1 MEASGNGNVNED
13 LRGREVNEDAGGCSI
28 LGKDHEDVSIL
39 SGAAL
44 PPVPNVVSSAGSS
57 AQAADGGQHCQPCL
71 VCGDHGTGFHY
82 KAFSCEACKG
92 FFKRTVQKSLT
103 YTCKGSPSSGESC
116 LVNKANRNNCQ
127 FCRFQKCLS
136 VGMRTDVVRPDRR
149 PGGQRKT
156 KELHVETPCPEK
168 PSASSSWRQP
178 RPDVEQPEVDTGSK
192 GVLYY
197 QSLDADAAEPWKLAI
212 RELIQ
217 TRPDS
222 IPQVG
227 KDDPEAL
234 ISRTSSVAG
243 AEEDFLGPSTER
255 AGSPMKSIR
264 GLSQQDVIQVG
275 YNELI
280 LIIEWAKGIGRF
292 RSLLLEDQMCLLKS
306 SFMDLQVMR
315 VAYRSIDTYPLIHY
329 TEKYT
334 LSEAESKELGWGEAC
349 EETIRFCS
357 TLVELKLDLV
367 EFSILQALVLCFP
380 DANGLKEVDR
390 VRALQKFYLEC
401 LHKHEQCAFPGDN
414 TRYGKLLMRLPSL
427 RRVSARSVEQF
438 FRLKLEGKID
448 VYDLVKEMM
457 NFGI

>member
-1 MEASGNGNVNED
+1 MRMSRSFLALHCRQCRMSFHPQVVQPKP
-13 LRGREVNEDAGGCSI
+13 LMA
-28 LGKDHEDVSIL
+28 VSIA
-39 SGAAL
+39 SRVSYAAITARDFTTKHFPARL
-44 PPVPNVVSSAGSS
+44 AKVSSRE
-57 AQAADGGQHCQPCL
+57 PCKRVSRTL
-71 VCGDHGTGFHY
+71 AKDRQVL
-82 KAFSCEACKG
+82 ANPVWSI
-92 FFKRTVQKSLT
+92 KRTET
-103 YTCKGSPSSGESC
+103 T
-116 LVNKANRNNCQ
+116 VNSD
-127 FCRFQKCLS
+127 RFQKCLS

-264 GLSQQDVIQVG
+264 GLSQQDVIQAG

>member
-13 LRGREVNEDAGGCSI
+13 LKGREVDEVAAGGCSI
-28 LGKDHEDVSIL
+28 LGKDVSIF

-44 PPVPNVVSSAGSS
+44 QPEPTAVSSAGSS
-57 AQAADGGQHCQPCL
+57 AQPTDDDQHCLSCL

-103 YTCKGSPSSGESC
+103 YTCKGSASSGESC
-116 LVNKANRNNCQ
+116 VVNKANRNNCQ

-156 KELHVETPCPEK
+156 KELHEETQCPEK
-168 PSASSSWRQP
+168 PSATSSWRQP
-178 RPDVEQPEVDTGSK
+178 RRDAEQPEVDTSSK

-197 QSLDADAAEPWKLAI
+197 QSLDADEAEPWELAI

-217 TRPDS
+217 SRPES

-227 KDDPEAL
+227 KAG
-234 ISRTSSVAG
+234 IAG
-243 AEEDFLGPSTER
+243 AEEDFLLGPSTER
-255 AGSPMKSIR
+255 AGIPVTSTR
-264 GLSQQDVIQVG
+264 GLSQHEVIQVG
-275 YNELI
+275 YNEL
-280 LIIEWAKGIGRF
+280 LMIIEWAKGIGRF

-315 VAYRSIDTYPLIHY
+315 VAYRSIDTYPLIRY
-329 TEKYT
+329 SDKNT
-334 LSEAESKELGWGEAC
+334 LTEAESKELGWGEAC
-349 EETIRFCS
+349 EETIRFCC
-357 TLVELKLDLV
+357 TLVELKLDLL

-380 DANGLKEVDR
+380 DATGLKEIDR

-427 RRVSARSVEQF
+427 RRVSARSLEQF
-438 FRLKLEGKID
+438 LRLKLEGKID
-448 VYDLVKEMM
+448 VYGLVKEMM
-457 NFGI
+457 NFSI